1 LKKKLFNRKH
11 LPKFLSIVFITL
23 YLVAMLKPVE
33 PILEYCFNYNYIVE
47 VLCVNKDKPRLNC
60 NGKCYLMKQLQKQS
74 NENSPKKAQSIQLEN
89 YPIGFIEI
97 AEIIQ
102 PQQFSF
108 KLKPTYFYFNNY
120 SYLEGNIPFQP
131 PQV

>member
-1 LKKKLFNRKH
+1 
-11 LPKFLSIVFITL
+11 LPKFLSIVFTTL

-74 NENSPKKAQSIQLEN
+74 SENSTKKSQSIQLEN

-102 PQQFSF
+102 PQQFNF
-108 KLKPTYFYFNNY
+108 TLKPTYFYFNNY
-120 SYLEGNIPFQP
+120 SYLEENIPFQP

>member
-1 LKKKLFNRKH
+1 M
-11 LPKFLSIVFITL
+11 PKFLSIVFTTL

-74 NENSPKKAQSIQLEN
+74 SENSTKKSQSIQLEN

-102 PQQFSF
+102 PQQFNF
-108 KLKPTYFYFNNY
+108 TLKRNYFYFNNY
-120 SYLEGNIPFQP
+120 SYLKENIPFQP

>member
-1 LKKKLFNRKH
+1 
-11 LPKFLSIVFITL
+11 
-23 YLVAMLKPVE
+23 MLKPVE

-102 PQQFSF
+102 PQQFNF
-108 KLKPTYFYFNNY
+108 TLKPTYFYFNNY
-120 SYLEGNIPFQP
+120 SYLEENIPFQP

>member
-1 LKKKLFNRKH
+1 M
-11 LPKFLSIVFITL
+11 PKFLSIVFTTL

-47 VLCVNKDKPRLNC
+47 VLCVNKEKPRLNC

-74 NENSPKKAQSIQLEN
+74 SENSPKKAQSIQLEN

-97 AEIIQ
+97 TEIIQ
-102 PQQFSF
+102 PQQFNF
-108 KLKPTYFYFNNY
+108 TLKPTYFYFNNY
-120 SYLEGNIPFQP
+120 YYLEGNIPFQP

>member
-1 LKKKLFNRKH
+1 M
-11 LPKFLSIVFITL
+11 PKFLSIVFTTL

-74 NENSPKKAQSIQLEN
+74 SENSPKKAQSIQLEN

-102 PQQFSF
+102 PQQFNF
-108 KLKPTYFYFNNY
+108 TLKPTYFYFNNY
-120 SYLEGNIPFQP
+120 SYLEENIPFQP

>member
-1 LKKKLFNRKH
+1 
-11 LPKFLSIVFITL
+11 LPKFLSIVFTTL

-74 NENSPKKAQSIQLEN
+74 SENSTKKSQSIQLEN

-102 PQQFSF
+102 PRQFNF
-108 KLKPTYFYFNNY
+108 TLKPTYFYFNNY

>member
-1 LKKKLFNRKH
+1 M
-11 LPKFLSIVFITL
+11 PKFLSIVFTTL

-74 NENSPKKAQSIQLEN
+74 SENSTKKSQSIQLEN

-102 PQQFSF
+102 PRQFNF
-108 KLKPTYFYFNNY
+108 TLKPTYFYLNNY
-120 SYLEGNIPFQP
+120 SYLKGNIPFQP

>member
-1 LKKKLFNRKH
+1 M
-11 LPKFLSIVFITL
+11 PKSLSIVFTTL

-74 NENSPKKAQSIQLEN
+74 SENSPKKAQSIQLEN

-102 PQQFSF
+102 PQQFNF
-108 KLKPTYFYFNNY
+108 TLKRNYFYFNNY

>member
-1 LKKKLFNRKH
+1 M
-11 LPKFLSIVFITL
+11 PKFLSIVFTTL

-74 NENSPKKAQSIQLEN
+74 SENSTKKSQSIQLEN

-102 PQQFSF
+102 PQQFNF
-108 KLKPTYFYFNNY
+108 TLKPTYFYFNNY
-120 SYLEGNIPFQP
+120 SYLEENIPFQP

>member
-1 LKKKLFNRKH
+1 M
-11 LPKFLSIVFITL
+11 PKFLSIVFTTL

-74 NENSPKKAQSIQLEN
+74 GENSPKKAQSIQLEN

-102 PQQFSF
+102 PQQFNF
-108 KLKPTYFYFNNY
+108 TLKPTYFYLNNY
-120 SYLEGNIPFQP
+120 SYLEENIPFQP

>member
-1 LKKKLFNRKH
+1 M
-11 LPKFLSIVFITL
+11 PKFLSIVFTTL

-97 AEIIQ
+97 AEIVQ
-102 PQQFSF
+102 PQQFNF
-108 KLKPTYFYFNNY
+108 TLKPTYFYFNNY
-120 SYLEGNIPFQP
+120 SYLEENIPFQP

>member
-1 LKKKLFNRKH
+1 M
-11 LPKFLSIVFITL
+11 PKSLSIVFTTL

-47 VLCVNKDKPRLNC
+47 VLCVNKDEPRLNC

-74 NENSPKKAQSIQLEN
+74 SENSPKKAQSIQLEN

-102 PQQFSF
+102 PQQFNF
-108 KLKPTYFYFNNY
+108 TLKPTYFYFNNY
-120 SYLEGNIPFQP
+120 SYLEENIPFQP